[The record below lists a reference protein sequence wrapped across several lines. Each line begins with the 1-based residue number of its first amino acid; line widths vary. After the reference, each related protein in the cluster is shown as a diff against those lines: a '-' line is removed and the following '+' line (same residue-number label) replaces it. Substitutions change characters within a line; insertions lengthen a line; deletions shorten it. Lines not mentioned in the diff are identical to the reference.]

1 MILGLTSSGAV
12 KIKTDG
18 GLRAVEC
25 GCCGSIHPD
34 ACRDCPPFLWEFNFS
49 VSGISLSGTIQ
60 EQFPAIVC
68 PSENCNR
75 EEEFSAFSDIQPRT
89 CGDGFVAYQPI
100 HGGKYASVTLS
111 RDIQNGCGWSLS
123 LGLSGNFF
131 EEGSVNF
138 SESKFITSLDP
149 RGSYVF
155 QLFYQ
160 DRPPPAPPK
169 DYNIFVSVT

>member
-1 MILGLTSSGAV
+1 MTLGRTSSGAI

-18 GLRAVEC
+18 GLRAVNC
-25 GCCGSIHPD
+25 ACCGSIQN
-34 ACRDCPPFLWEFNFS
+34 ACQDCPPFLWEFNFS

-68 PSENCNR
+68 PSDNCYLVP
-75 EEEFSAFSDIQPRT
+75 FPDIPPRT
-89 CGDGFVAYQPI
+89 CGDGFVAYDPFYNR
-100 HGGKYASVTLS
+100 KYAQVNLL
-111 RDIQNGCGWSLS
+111 RDIQNGCGWSL
-123 LGLSGNFF
+123 GLLLLGNFF
-131 EEGSVNF
+131 DGGYVNF

-160 DRPPPAPPK
+160 DMPPPDPPTE
-169 DYNIFVSVT
+169 YNIVVSVT